1 MNELG
6 WRILIGV
13 LCFFAGAIV
22 YILSDQFHAME
33 TKHKEKTE
41 KEKAYISTVDSLC
54 KEVEDLLMRVDVLEF
69 KNKKPDIAP
78 LYDYRKPEAYECH
91 DWGKSM
97 HPANIIE
104 KRFSAGEAKHAKAD

>member
-33 TKHKEKTE
+33 TKHKEKAAMQE
-41 KEKAYISTVDSLC
+41 AYISRVNRLC
-54 KEVEDLLMRVDVLEF
+54 EEVESLTNKVDDLEWDSRA
-69 KNKKPDIAP
+69 NRPP
-78 LYDYRKPEAYECH
+78 LYDYRNPEAYERH